1 MSSKAKK
8 TGKGDQIPKPISIKK
23 EKTEEDR
30 TLHPISHYID
40 DRLELV
46 KQIFGTLKPKTIVNL
61 APEFLKV
68 SLNCVLG
75 EYYRAHCPQKT
86 PLDEIEAL
94 CLEEL
99 LCLSTKRLKSII
111 EATRCP
117 TDTESSED
125 SDVERKEEHISLE
138 EISSDSD
145 IGGQETRKSEP
156 YLLESWLTKVRFVNF
171 STAGQMSVL
180 ELLELQA
187 RARAIRSQ
195 LAMEPITKIEVKSD
209 DDDDDH
215 GERPAKPVHRRTK
228 EKRTAKTTDAGKDA
242 SQEKS
247 KAAENDQAQDAESGS
262 KEQPAPRK
270 KIKLK
275 RNYRQSSKSPEK
287 ENTVNVSAPAPAPTA
302 NKPRSKSRSASPDV
316 ITIQTEPET
325 LLISDSTDDEATN
338 HKPTTA
344 PEPDP
349 NPVLEPPAP
358 LVESE
363 PEEGEV
369 RDEPEEPVKTVEP
382 AKMEEPEKA
391 EDPANTEDATKAGDP
406 SKTEDSQKN
415 EELEETEEPQNSKDQ
430 NKISEKEP
438 AEERAC
444 GKEPNPPAEVKE
456 STTAT
461 ELAHIDDEDQNDDVI
476 SIGGDLEMIE
486 EMTKDDEPKVSVKS
500 EKKEKASEAHEELDN
515 DVISLDTSEDERDKL
530 QQPDSESWRTRYLK
544 SSKVSQVLAA
554 SRLGKRVRDK
564 IKKSKRSKNAAGDE
578 QAQAE
583 KQPAP
588 FTSKHEDGSMEQ
600 YQEVLQHRQRKTS
613 NSSKGGEK

>member
-1 MSSKAKK
+1 MSSKVKK

-61 APEFLKV
+61 APEFLK
-68 SLNCVLG
+68 
-75 EYYRAHCPQKT
+75 KT

-125 SDVERKEEHISLE
+125 SDVEHKEEHISLE

-145 IGGQETRKSEP
+145 IGGQDSRKTKKKPKAKRTSNGNENK
-156 YLLESWLTKVRFVNF
+156 ES
-171 STAGQMSVL
+171 GQMSVL

-209 DDDDDH
+209 DDDDGDD
-215 GERPAKPVHRRTK
+215 ERPTKPVQRRTK
-228 EKRTAKTTDAGKDA
+228 EKRSAKTTDAVKGS
-242 SQEKS
+242 SQENS
-247 KAAENDQAQDAESGS
+247 KAAKKNQTQDEDSS
-262 KEQPAPRK
+262 NKEQPAPRK

-275 RNYRQSSKSPEK
+275 RNYRQTSKSPEK
-287 ENTVNVSAPAPAPTA
+287 ENTVNVSASAPNPSAAPVE
-302 NKPRSKSRSASPDV
+302 NRPRSKSRSASPDV

-325 LLISDSTDDEATN
+325 LLISDSTDDEVTN
-338 HKPTTA
+338 HKPKTA
-344 PEPDP
+344 SEPDP
-349 NPVLEPPAP
+349 KPVLEPPAP
-358 LVESE
+358 VVESE

-369 RDEPEEPVKTVEP
+369 RDEPEEPAKTVEP
-382 AKMEEPEKA
+382 AKIEEPAK
-391 EDPANTEDATKAGDP
+391 TEDDP
-406 SKTEDSQKN
+406 SKADQLPGN
-415 EELEETEEPQNSKDQ
+415 EELEKSEEPQKSEEQ
-430 NKISEKEP
+430 NKPAEKEQP
-438 AEERAC
+438 EVQATSQEL
-444 GKEPNPPAEVKE
+444 NPPAEAKE
-456 STTAT
+456 SA
-461 ELAHIDDEDQNDDVI
+461 AVSDPVNIDDEDQNDDVI

-486 EMTKDDEPKVSVKS
+486 EMTKEDEPKVSVKT
-500 EKKEKASEAHEELDN
+500 EKKKKRPEEHEELDN

-530 QQPDSESWRTRYLK
+530 QQSNSESWRTRYLK

-564 IKKSKRSKNAAGDE
+564 IKKSKRSKNAASDE

-600 YQEVLQHRQRKTS
+600 YQELLQHRQRKSS
-613 NSSKGGEK
+613 NSSKGGDK